1 MKYLPLDKR
10 NQKYQPYKQF
20 LPGCE
25 FSAMS
30 WWLLCSIFDN
40 FFETYK
46 DYMKEGNVFAK
57 QKLANSKHLPSVF
70 NEKIP
75 IQSKKI

>member
-1 MKYLPLDKR
+1 MLNVSLIVNLDYDGNLYDDGLFMKYLPLDKR

-30 WWLLCSIFDN
+30 WWLLCSTFDN
-40 FFETYK
+40 FLRPTETT
-46 DYMKEGNVFAK
+46 
-57 QKLANSKHLPSVF
+57 
-70 NEKIP
+70 
-75 IQSKKI
+75 